1 MTDRATALAA
11 DTKTP
16 APPSPPPPPPP
27 NVNKAIWLLVVGVLF
42 NTAFFLG
49 IGYVRPLNLTYMQS
63 IFLPF
68 LLLLS
73 ISIWIG
79 IILIHVLGEKVHVD
93 KVSNS
98 LVGQI
103 GVTPAMVIVAA
114 LASLL
119 LAMTPIAEQIFPT
132 RSHLKFLFAKV
143 GITCNTAATHDVP
156 QAKELITLI
165 DSQDAEY
172 ISEVREKLEDKPLI
186 QGLMSKHDQ
195 TEITLINEND
205 EDYKL
210 LQRFYRQDRNQLIS
224 VLSDSRKWVAYKIN
238 VKAPEHATKIP
249 IPTVFDQSHRT
260 QLFAVVAER
269 DNDKD
274 PRASGFVPAQG
285 ESSNRSLLR
294 LVEFNMKSKRPDV
307 LWQHTEVG
315 LAIITGHTCWQF
327 GG

>member
-1 MTDRATALAA
+1 MTDGTTALGA
-11 DTKTP
+11 DTNTP
-16 APPSPPPPPPP
+16 APPAPPP
-27 NVNKAIWLLVVGVLF
+27 NVNKAVWLLVAGVLF

-93 KVSNS
+93 KVNNS

-143 GITCNTAATHDVP
+143 GIT
-156 QAKELITLI
+156 
-165 DSQDAEY
+165 
-172 ISEVREKLEDKPLI
+172 
-186 QGLMSKHDQ
+186 
-195 TEITLINEND
+195 
-205 EDYKL
+205 
-210 LQRFYRQDRNQLIS
+210 
-224 VLSDSRKWVAYKIN
+224 
-238 VKAPEHATKIP
+238 
-249 IPTVFDQSHRT
+249 
-260 QLFAVVAER
+260 
-269 DNDKD
+269 
-274 PRASGFVPAQG
+274 
-285 ESSNRSLLR
+285 
-294 LVEFNMKSKRPDV
+294 
-307 LWQHTEVG
+307 
-315 LAIITGHTCWQF
+315 
-327 GG
+327 